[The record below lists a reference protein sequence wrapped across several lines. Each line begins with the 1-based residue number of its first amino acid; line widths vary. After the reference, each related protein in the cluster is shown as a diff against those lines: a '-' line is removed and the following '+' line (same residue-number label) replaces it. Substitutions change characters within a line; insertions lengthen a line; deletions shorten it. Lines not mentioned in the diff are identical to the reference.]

1 MDFSGPTIFRHTI
14 THCGSCAAF
23 FYVCSADT
31 DFSEY
36 RHLQMFL
43 FERSFYERHIYERKA
58 GLSADHVHGPAN
70 GHFDA
75 RKFSVQYRG
84 QFLCRTDQ

>member
-1 MDFSGPTIFRHTI
+1 
-14 THCGSCAAF
+14 
-23 FYVCSADT
+23 
-31 DFSEY
+31 
-36 RHLQMFL
+36 MFL